1 MPELCLHCE
10 KSART
15 TYLRLC
21 QACASQAGICRLYR
35 KTAGWTAERDA
46 RIQKMVD
53 RAKRLQPL
61 FEQSTFEILTQ
72 EKSA

>member
-10 KSART
+10 KAART

-21 QACASQAGICRLYR
+21 DACASQAGICRLYR
-35 KTAGWTAERDA
+35 KKAGWTAERDA

-53 RAKRLQPL
+53 RAKYSQPL
-61 FEQSTFEILTQ
+61 FEDAPLTIPTQ